1 MKVLLAG
8 YNLDYETI
16 RKLQAARPELRNLTP
31 ETLSAAY
38 ARISRDPRPV
48 DELRAVSREEVEKAR
63 QSNQAIVFGLGHSSV
78 AEHAV
83 FNIDVLGVSR
93 LLVEE
98 IERFRLCSYT
108 EKSQRY
114 ILLADDVVIP
124 AEVRE
129 AGLEELFRK
138 TIGEQNALY
147 HTLYDRLLPYVL
159 AKNPEMTPIP
169 ANRSTLEGWAK
180 EDARYVV
187 SLATETQLGMTLNAR
202 NLELLLR
209 RLAAH
214 SLKESQAFSRQL
226 YETTF
231 KIAPSL
237 IRYAEPTPFD
247 RDTPPLLRRTGEALM
262 ARYASLPKDLGMDSG
277 GQENRQQ
284 VAVELIDAP
293 PDADDRILAAL
304 LHTSSTLSLD
314 RCRALVRRMDLTDKI
329 ALIREAFRFLSEHD
343 AVQREFEY
351 ADLTFELTL
360 SASCYAQLKRHRM
373 ATLTV
378 QDYNPDLGVTIPPA
392 IMETGMES
400 TFRDTMDRTESV
412 YRQIA
417 KTVPQAAAYILT
429 NAHRRRAIL
438 KVNARELTHMARLRA
453 DAHAQWDIRQM
464 VNDMLI
470 LARQVMPL
478 TLTLAT
484 GKDGFATAY
493 EALFPDQDKG

>member
-1 MKVLLAG
+1 MMKIILAG
-8 YNLDYETI
+8 YNLDYDTI
-16 RKLQAARPELRNLTP
+16 RKLQAARPELQNLTP

-48 DELRAVSREEVEKAR
+48 NELRAVAREEVEKAR
-63 QSNQAIVFGLGHSSV
+63 QSNRAIVFGLGHSSV

-114 ILLADDVVIP
+114 ILLADDAVIP
-124 AEVRE
+124 EEVRE
-129 AGLEELFRK
+129 AGLEKPFRE

-147 HTLYDRLLPYVL
+147 HKLYEGLLPHVL
-159 AKNPEMTPIP
+159 EKNPEMANLP

-180 EDARYVV
+180 EDARYIV
-187 SLATETQLGMTLNAR
+187 SLATEAQLGMTLNAR

-214 SLKESQAFSRQL
+214 PLQESRAFSRQL
-226 YETTF
+226 YERTF
-231 KIAPSL
+231 EIAPSL

-247 RDTPPLLRRTGEALM
+247 RDTRSALRRAGEALLT
-262 ARYASLPKDLGMDSG
+262 RHSG
-277 GQENRQQ
+277 IVEKESDDDGKGLQQ
-284 VAVELIDAP
+284 GDVRLIDAAA
-293 PDADDRILAAL
+293 DADDRILAAL

-314 RCRALVRRMDLTDKI
+314 RCRTLVQKMDAAEKT
-329 ALIREAFRFLSEHD
+329 ALIKEAFRFLSQHD
-343 AVQREFEY
+343 SVLREFEY
-351 ADLTFELTL
+351 ADLTFELII

-378 QDYNPDLGVTIPPA
+378 QDYDPDLGVTVPSA
-392 IMETGMES
+392 IVETGMEPS
-400 TFRDTMDRTESV
+400 FLEAIAKTEAV

-417 KTVPQAAAYILT
+417 RSAPRAAAYILT

-438 KVNARELTHMARLRA
+438 KVNARELYHMAHLRA
-453 DAHAQWDIRQM
+453 DAHAQWDIRRITD
-464 VNDMLI
+464 DMLT
-470 LARQVMPL
+470 LARQAMPL
-478 TLTLAT
+478 TFLLAT
-484 GKDGFATAY
+484 GKDGFAEAY
-493 EALFPDQDKG
+493 RVLFP